1 MTGAVDR
8 RSDLLDRLAD
18 YVLAE
23 GLDAANLR
31 AMARACGTSDRML
44 LYYFPDKAALLAATL
59 ERIAGRVT
67 VMMDAAAPPNPLP
80 AATLRAAMVPMLLDQ
95 AMWPYMRVWLALAS
109 RAAHGDALCRTVGE
123 ALGRGFLGWAEAH
136 IAAEDLATRQRD
148 AAQMLASIEG
158 LVLLKA
164 LGLSDVVAR
173 AG

>member
-1 MTGAVDR
+1 MGAEDR
-8 RSDLLDRLAD
+8 RSDLLDHLAD

-59 ERIAGRVT
+59 ERIAQRVT
-67 VMMDAAAPPNPLP
+67 TMMDAAAPQHPLP

-109 RAAHGDALCRTVGE
+109 RAAHGDALCRSVGE
-123 ALGRGFLGWAEAH
+123 ALGRGFLNWAEAH
-136 IAAEDLATRQRD
+136 IAAEDEAMRQRD
-148 AAQMLASIEG
+148 AARMLAAIEG

-164 LGLSDVVAR
+164 LGLDDAVMR
-173 AG
+173 AS